1 MKTEIRRKSRFLSGR
16 RIRPRPVTGG
26 VSAADLVEKTFSA
39 YNAARL
45 REACA
50 LFVERM
56 LEPDVT
62 VGLSVTGALT
72 PAGLGLSCLN
82 PLLRAGFVD
91 WVVSTGANVY
101 HDVHHALGMPIHE
114 GRPTFDDVA
123 LRDEGVIRIYDIVFP
138 YEVLLDT
145 DAFFR
150 QLLAL
155 PEFRRPMSTAEFHWR
170 AGGVLRR
177 AMRRLGLGTDQ
188 SVLATAR
195 ACDVPVYTSSPGD
208 SSIGMNVARQALEG
222 GAFSFDVSADVN
234 ETAAIVYGA
243 KRRGGKSAVLILG
256 GGSPKN
262 FVLQTEPQ
270 IQEVLGI
277 DEAGHDYFLQITDA
291 RPDTGGL
298 SGATPAEAVSWGK
311 IDPNRLPDTVVCYV
325 DTTVALP
332 LLTAYALARHR
343 RRPLRRLFRRR
354 EELTG
359 ALTTAFHDA
368 RRGKGTSK
376 RAPKDRVVQLQG
388 TASKPHR
395 GFRAHAAFGSAS
407 GRKKPR

>member
-1 MKTEIRRKSRFLSGR
+1 MRTKRRRKSLFLSGR

-26 VSAADLVEKTFSA
+26 VRAADLIEKTFSA

-45 REACA
+45 REAGV

-56 LEPDVT
+56 LAPDVT

-123 LRDEGVIRIYDIVFP
+123 LREDGVIRIYDIVFP

-150 QLLAL
+150 QVLKL
-155 PEFRRPMSTAEFHWR
+155 PGFQRRMSTAEFHWQ
-170 AGGVLRR
+170 AGGVLSH
-177 AMRRLGLGTDQ
+177 AMRRLGLGAGQ

-195 ACDVPVYTSSPGD
+195 ACDVPIYTSAPGD

-222 GAFSFDVSADVN
+222 GSFSFDVEADVN

-243 KRRGGKSAVLILG
+243 KRGGGKSALLILG

-325 DTTVALP
+325 DITVGLP

-343 RRPLRRLFRRR
+343 RRPLRRLYRRR
-354 EELTG
+354 EELMG
-359 ALTTAFHDA
+359 GLLSAFRDA
-368 RRGKGTSK
+368 RRGKGVSK
-376 RAPKDRVVQLQG
+376 RAPKDLI
-388 TASKPHR
+388 ASPPGASRPRR
-395 GFRAHAAFGSAS
+395 GASFSSRSARRA
-407 GRKKPR
+407 P